1 MIFVMRIHIYFF
13 SGSSLKL
20 MSQNIS
26 SVPQHLESLFDQC
39 LNQSS
44 VTVVAIGLCET
55 RLNDSISNLYSYSNY
70 FSFFF

>member
-1 MIFVMRIHIYFF
+1 
-13 SGSSLKL
+13 

-70 FSFFF
+70 FSFFLK